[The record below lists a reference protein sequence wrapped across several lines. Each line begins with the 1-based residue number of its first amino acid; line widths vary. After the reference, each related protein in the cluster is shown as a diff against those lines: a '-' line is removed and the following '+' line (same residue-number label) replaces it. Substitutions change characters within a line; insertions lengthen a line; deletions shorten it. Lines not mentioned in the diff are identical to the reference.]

1 MVCADWGS
9 KYRASSVAICGS
21 GGKEG
26 EERVE
31 LGRRGLGRD
40 GAQDGTP
47 DSDDEESSVG
57 AVAMEP
63 CWMRCK
69 KCHGTGTRTAPIER

>member
-1 MVCADWGS
+1 MVCADWRS
-9 KYRASSVAICGS
+9 EYSASSVAVCGS

-26 EERVE
+26 EEGVE

-40 GAQDGTP
+40 GAQDGAP

-57 AVAMEP
+57 AVTMESR
-63 CWMRCK
+63 WMRWKNCY
-69 KCHGTGTRTAPIER
+69 GIGTRMSPVVR